1 MDIMKGSDDLANM
14 EKRVL
19 MDLPVM
25 DKEALNQPI
34 IFVVDMV
41 NGFVKE
47 GALSDLSILH
57 IVEPLKDLLAQI
69 KPNVF
74 VCDAHDLDARE
85 FRSYPIHC
93 VEGTD
98 ESKVVSELAT
108 YVEKTIYKNSTNTFV
123 SSAFQEML
131 GEVLHNHRDIVIVG
145 CCTDICIMQFA
156 LSLNTFMNEGNLDEH
171 RVIVPVNMIET
182 FHIDEIH
189 EQEKM
194 NEFACNIMLAN
205 GIEVVKMR

>member
-1 MDIMKGSDDLANM
+1 MKGCGGLANID
-14 EKRVL
+14 KRVL
-19 MDLPVM
+19 SNLPVM
-25 DKEALNQPI
+25 DKDALNQPI
-34 IFVVDMV
+34 VFVVDMI

-57 IVEPLKDLLAQI
+57 IVEPIKDLLAQV

-85 FRSYPIHC
+85 FKTYPIHC

-98 ESKVVSELAT
+98 EAKVIAELDP
-108 YVEKTIYKNSTNTFV
+108 YIEKVIYKNSTNTFM
-123 SSAFQEML
+123 SSAFQERL
-131 GEVLHNHRDIVIVG
+131 GEMLLEHRDIVIVG

-171 RVIVPVNMIET
+171 RVIVPINMIET
-182 FHIDEIH
+182 FHIDEVH

-194 NEFACNIMLAN
+194 NEFACDIMLAN